1 MKPVFRHA
9 LTAAGLAIATQAA
22 GQVTFYEQ
30 EGFQGRSFTTQTQV
44 RNFERFGFN
53 DRASSVV
60 VQRSRWEVC
69 DDIRFDGNCIVLR
82 PGRYASLA
90 AMGLNDPIS
99 SVRAV
104 STNARIDEDRYAPLP
119 VASQITFYDQQ
130 NFQGRS
136 FTTAKEV
143 GNLERFGFN
152 DRASS
157 VEVIGERWEAC
168 EDARFGGRCVV
179 LRPGRY
185 ASMTSMGL
193 NDRVSSVR
201 AISGGARI
209 ADNRYAPDPL
219 SAHDGRDYRRR
230 DNERMYEA
238 NVTSARA
245 VVATPGQRCWV
256 EPGQAIQPKSNVSI
270 PGAVVGAVIGGILG
284 HEVGGRGTS
293 QDVATVGGAALG
305 GYAGANIGKLGI
317 GQQAAQPQNVQR
329 CESVPS
335 QVPTYW
341 DVTYNFKGVEHR
353 VQMTTQPG
361 PTVPVN
367 ERGEPRT

>member
-1 MKPVFRHA
+1 MKSVFKYT
-9 LTAAGLAIATQAA
+9 LTAAGLAIAMQAGA
-22 GQVTFYEQ
+22 QVTFYEQ
-30 EGFQGRSFTTQTQV
+30 ERFQGRSFTTQTQV

-60 VQRSRWEVC
+60 VQSSRWEVC
-69 DDIRFDGNCIVLR
+69 DDARYNGNCVVLR
-82 PGRYASLA
+82 PGRYSSLA
-90 AMGLNDPIS
+90 AMGLNDRIS
-99 SVRAV
+99 SVRAIG
-104 STNARIDEDRYAPLP
+104 TNARIDDDRYAPLP

-143 GNLERFGFN
+143 ANLERFGFN

-185 ASMTSMGL
+185 ASMASMGL

-201 AISGGARI
+201 AVGGSARI

-245 VVATPGQRCWV
+245 VVATPTQRCWV
-256 EPGQAIQPKSNVSI
+256 EPGQAVQPQSTMSV
-270 PGAVVGAVIGGILG
+270 PGAVVGAVLGGILG
-284 HEVGGRGTS
+284 HQVGKGTT

-305 GYAGANIGKLGI
+305 GFAGANIGKLGI
-317 GQQAAQPQNVQR
+317 GQTAQPQNVQR
-329 CESVPS
+329 CENVPS

-341 DVTYNFKGVEHR
+341 DVTYNFKGQENR

-361 PTVPVN
+361 PTIRVN